1 MSNSHEAPGS
11 TTGVEIQLRSI
22 EKRYPG
28 QAMPAVQE
36 LSLTIPAGEMV
47 MFVGPSGCG
56 KTTSLKMI
64 NRLIEPTSGSITID
78 GKDITRSN
86 PTELRRQIGY
96 VIQGGGLL
104 PHMTVKQNIGIVPG
118 LLGWSKKK
126 IADRTDELLDMV
138 GLDPSVYRDRFPREL
153 SGGQQ
158 QRVGVARGLA
168 ADPPVILMDEPF
180 GAVDPITR
188 TRLQDELMSIQSEL
202 RKTIVIVT
210 HDIDEAVKLGDR
222 ILVLAEGAEIA
233 QYDTPEVILGAPA
246 NDYVADFVGA
256 GSKLKQLTLMRVSDA
271 ELHQPSICR
280 VGDNVSEVIERVTAE
295 GNESV
300 MILDDRHRPHE
311 FLFLRSL
318 LRRGM
323 GHGARPAHR
332 PGDHRGTPVDRQR
345 RLGLHAG
352 LQPRRCHRDRPW
364 PVPRCDLLRGGHR
377 VHPGPQRRRRAGRCL
392 RNPRRP
398 PRGSPDGCPG
408 RTNCSSWASPSSWPW
423 SSSAGSPGGRPPT
436 SATSRH
442 EPWPGTAC

>member
-1 MSNSHEAPGS
+1 MSTSPEGTDS
-11 TTGVEIQLRSI
+11 TTGVEIQLQKI

-28 QAMPAVQE
+28 QARPAVQE

-64 NRLIEPTSGSITID
+64 NRLIEPTSGSITIG

-126 IADRTDELLDMV
+126 VADRTDELLDMV

-280 VGDNVSEVIERVTAE
+280 VGDKVSEVVERVTAE

-300 MILDDRHRPHE
+300 MILDDRDRPRE
-311 FLFLRSL
+311 FLFLRTLRKWDTVPAIDPENAPIVDHRATLNDAMDQMLESSHAAVSVTRRGKFIGNVYFDSVTAL
-318 LRRGM
+318 LRQSQEN
-323 GHGARPAHR
+323 AAAA
-332 PGDHRGTPVDRQR
+332 TEEE
-345 RLGLHAG
+345 
-352 LQPRRCHRDRPW
+352 
-364 PVPRCDLLRGGHR
+364 
-377 VHPGPQRRRRAGRCL
+377 GR
-392 RNPRRP
+392 
-398 PRGSPDGCPG
+398 S
-408 RTNCSSWASPSSWPW
+408 
-423 SSSAGSPGGRPPT
+423 
-436 SATSRH
+436 
-442 EPWPGTAC
+442 